1 MLKNV
6 WDLLDHR
13 TLKSGVSHKWF
24 DEPSWLIEWFLHADS
39 DWTIWIIG
47 VDHQSTLHLRHLL
60 QLYLLRTIFCFCCR
74 QEHFL
79 LNRNLGVHPAWL
91 LNSQFQNIVIHGYY
105 TPQMKN
111 SCNPSYCFLTAI
123 SKFYQHANLN
133 FLGLLILL
141 NFFGYRWKVCVSY
154 NYYY

>member
-1 MLKNV
+1 MLIQIWKAKCWFNNYWVGMLKNV

-13 TLKSGVSHKWF
+13 TLKSGVSYKWF

-111 SCNPSYCFLTAI
+111 SCNPSYCFLTPQ
-123 SKFYQHANLN
+123 FQN
-133 FLGLLILL
+133 FI
-141 NFFGYRWKVCVSY
+141 NMPIWIFWGY
-154 NYYY
+154 